1 MIDQTVLRRLVSR
14 LQSSEQ
20 RLLSAQNLHGGGW
33 ELGEIEQRTGVSDE
47 TRSDQFA
54 DHDGEI
60 GSDGVHAILQVFEEL
75 DTISSEI
82 QDLCSEFL
90 DVLEIAIADI
100 RSGRDQRGS
109 LELFFDF

>member
-1 MIDQTVLRRLVSR
+1 MEDDSVLRRVAPR
-14 LQSSEQ
+14 LQRAEQ
-20 RLLSAQNLHGGGW
+20 RLLGSQNLHGGRG

-54 DHDGEI
+54 DHDREI